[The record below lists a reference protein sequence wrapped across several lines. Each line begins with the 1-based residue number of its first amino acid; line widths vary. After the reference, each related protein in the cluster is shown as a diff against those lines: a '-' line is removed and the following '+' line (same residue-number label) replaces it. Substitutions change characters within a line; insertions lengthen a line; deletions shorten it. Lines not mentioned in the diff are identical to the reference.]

1 MSYYLLLGA
10 GFSKNWGGL
19 LASEVFN
26 DLLSADELDE
36 FTRNLLYRAN
46 EPKGGGFEAVL
57 AKLQGATDAENVKRY
72 NTLISVLAGI
82 FNAMGQAYMQR
93 QFEFSGQPDAQR
105 SITPFLGR
113 FTTIFTTNQ
122 DTLLEQKYIPA
133 SNIQRPA
140 HLPGVK
146 FTNPGV
152 MQGSIYDRIAIMEPN
167 PSEFRLSPQM
177 QPVIKLHGSVNWVES
192 NVGQRILIMGGAK
205 SALIKR
211 YSLLT
216 WYHEEFRKALTQPN
230 ARLMVM
236 GYSFSD
242 EYLNE
247 VILDAAKNHQLKI
260 FIVDPAGVAIID
272 KRDKSASIPQPIEE
286 LQECL
291 EKRLI
296 GISTRYISSA
306 FNDDTVENARLF
318 RFFDQ

>member
-1 MSYYLLLGA
+1 
-10 GFSKNWGGL
+10 
-19 LASEVFN
+19 
-26 DLLSADELDE
+26 
-36 FTRNLLYRAN
+36 
-46 EPKGGGFEAVL
+46 
-57 AKLQGATDAENVKRY
+57 
-72 NTLISVLAGI
+72 
-82 FNAMGQAYMQR
+82 
-93 QFEFSGQPDAQR
+93 
-105 SITPFLGR
+105 
-113 FTTIFTTNQ
+113 
-122 DTLLEQKYIPA
+122 
-133 SNIQRPA
+133 
-140 HLPGVK
+140 
-146 FTNPGV
+146 
-152 MQGSIYDRIAIMEPN
+152 MEPN
-167 PSEFRLSPQM
+167 PSEFLLSPQM

-211 YSLLT
+211 YLLLT
-216 WYHEEFRKALTQPN
+216 WYHEEFRKALAQPN

-296 GISTRYISSA
+296 GISTRYISST

>member
-1 MSYYLLLGA
+1 M
-10 GFSKNWGGL
+10 
-19 LASEVFN
+19 
-26 DLLSADELDE
+26 LSADELDE

-93 QFEFSGQPDAQR
+93 QFEFSGHPMHSGR
-105 SITPFLGR
+105 SRRSLAVSPQYLRPTKILFLSR
-113 FTTIFTTNQ
+113 NT
-122 DTLLEQKYIPA
+122 
-133 SNIQRPA
+133 SRPA
-140 HLPGVK
+140 TFNDQRICREVK
-146 FTNPGV
+146 FINPGA
-152 MQGSIYDRIAIMEPN
+152 MQGSIHDRIAIMEPN

-211 YSLLT
+211 YPLLT
-216 WYHEEFRKALTQPN
+216 WYHEEFRKALAQPN

-260 FIVDPAGVAIID
+260 FIADPAGVAIID

-291 EKRLI
+291 EKTI
-296 GISTRYISSA
+296 GISTRYISS
-306 FNDDTVENARLF
+306 TL
-318 RFFDQ
+318 Q